1 MYHIVYMGASII
13 NIKWYKELFALYIY
27 GSNIFLC
34 LKMKIWERKSVKVQ
48 RVSLQCSV
56 TIAHGTLTM
65 DEFVTLLVTVRPN
78 IGCFVPLYSST

>member
-1 MYHIVYMGASII
+1 MVLHGII
-13 NIKWYKELFALYIY
+13 FNFVAPYIY